1 MARHHQGV
9 VKERLKAEDL
19 EAGLGLAGATPSGS
33 GQGEVEGRRPRGGPR
48 ARWRDTIREWSR
60 GG

>member
-1 MARHHQGV
+1 MFFMCS
-9 VKERLKAEDL
+9 AEK
-19 EAGLGLAGATPSGS
+19 GGGGIPTSSRS

-48 ARWRDTIREWSR
+48 ASWRDTIREWSR